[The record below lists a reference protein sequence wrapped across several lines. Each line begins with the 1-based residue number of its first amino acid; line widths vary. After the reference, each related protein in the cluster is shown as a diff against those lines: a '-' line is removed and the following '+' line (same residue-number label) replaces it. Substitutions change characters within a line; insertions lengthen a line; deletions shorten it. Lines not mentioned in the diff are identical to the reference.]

1 MSKTKRTKRQSR
13 SIQHIFVFD
22 EQEDMKALSLELIKI
37 CQEESSIQFMK
48 DKFFQNAFQNNDEN
62 DDDFRQSEALFDR
75 KSFCLNKLLIRQRN
89 RMLWTRGVFN
99 KRNS

>member
-1 MSKTKRTKRQSR
+1 MPQTKRTKKQSR

-75 KSFCLNKLLIRQRN
+75 KSFCLDKLLIRKRN

>member
-1 MSKTKRTKRQSR
+1 MPKTKRTKKQSR

-75 KSFCLNKLLIRQRN
+75 KLFCQNKLLIRQRN
-89 RMLWTRGVFN
+89 RMLWTRRVFN
-99 KRNS
+99 KRDG

>member
-1 MSKTKRTKRQSR
+1 MPKTKRTKRQSR

-75 KSFCLNKLLIRQRN
+75 KLFCLNKLLIRQRN
-89 RMLWTRGVFN
+89 RMLWTRGVFD

>member
-1 MSKTKRTKRQSR
+1 MPKTKRTKRQSR

-75 KSFCLNKLLIRQRN
+75 KSFCLDKLLIRQRN
-89 RMLWTRGVFN
+89 RMLWTRGVFD

>member
-1 MSKTKRTKRQSR
+1 MPKTKRTKKQSR

-48 DKFFQNAFQNNDEN
+48 DKFFHNAFQNNDEN

-75 KSFCLNKLLIRQRN
+75 KPFCLNKLLIRQRN
-89 RMLWTRGVFN
+89 RMLWTRGVFD